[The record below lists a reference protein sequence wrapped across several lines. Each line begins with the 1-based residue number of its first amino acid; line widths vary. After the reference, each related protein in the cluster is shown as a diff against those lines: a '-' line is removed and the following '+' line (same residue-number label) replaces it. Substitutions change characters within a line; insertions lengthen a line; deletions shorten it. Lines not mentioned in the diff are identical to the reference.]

1 MTVTDHDVRSLY
13 LDLLR
18 RNLTR
23 YGMHERMPARVA
35 TPATPAV
42 SKPSTRCTP
51 SAAATGLFDQ
61 RARELGLDW
70 PAEAETMIGMQR
82 LTSLQHCVETVLAD
96 DIPGDLIECGVWRGG
111 ACILMRAVLAA
122 YGDETRS
129 VWLADSFQGVPR
141 SDPANYKADKGIR
154 ADFAA
159 GILGV
164 SEAEVRANFERYG
177 LLDDQVRFLPGWFKD
192 TLHDAPIDRIA
203 VLRLDG
209 DLYESTIQALD
220 ALYPRLS
227 PGGFC
232 IIDDYQ
238 AVKACEQAV
247 TDYRAKHGIS
257 AEIVDIDGTWRAVAQ
272 VNEALGTHLRRA
284 ASARSATT
292 RVRQCDLGRQGRTG
306 EPAVDGA
313 GEEVRIAQGPVVV
326 ACRLR
331 PGRLRWAFAARAL
344 PPSGARTAS
353 PWRR

>member
-1 MTVTDHDVRSLY
+1 MTITNPDVRSLY

-23 YGMHERMPARVA
+23 YGMHEQVPTDWPLQRRLLLK
-35 TPATPAV
+35 AV
-42 SKPSTRCTP
+42 NTMTAVRKGTHNV
-51 SAAATGLFDQ
+51 DQ
-61 RARELGLDW
+61 RTRELGLDW
-70 PAEAETMIGMQR
+70 PPEAETMIGMQR
-82 LTSLQHCVETVLAD
+82 LSSLQHCVETVVTE
-96 DIPGDLIECGVWRGG
+96 DIPGDLIETGVWRGG

-154 ADFAA
+154 AEFAA

-177 LLDDQVRFLPGWFKD
+177 LLDDRVRFLPGWFKD

-209 DLYESTIQALD
+209 DLYESTIQALG

-232 IIDDYQ
+232 IVDDYL

-247 TDYRAKHGIS
+247 TDYRAKHGIT
-257 AEIVDIDGTWRAVAQ
+257 AAIVDIDGTGVLWRK
-272 VNEALGTHLRRA
+272 
-284 ASARSATT
+284 
-292 RVRQCDLGRQGRTG
+292 
-306 EPAVDGA
+306 
-313 GEEVRIAQGPVVV
+313 
-326 ACRLR
+326 
-331 PGRLRWAFAARAL
+331 
-344 PPSGARTAS
+344 
-353 PWRR
+353 

>member
-1 MTVTDHDVRSLY
+1 MPEPEIEAVMTVTDYDVRSLY

-23 YGMHERMPARVA
+23 YGMHERMPSEWPLRRRLLFK
-35 TPATPAV
+35 AV
-42 SKPSTRCTP
+42 NTLHSIRND
-51 SAAATGLFDQ
+51 TGQ
-61 RARELGLDW
+61 RGRELGLDW

-82 LTSLQHCVETVLAD
+82 LTSLQHCVETALAE

-122 YGDETRS
+122 YGDESRS

-141 SDPANYKADKGIR
+141 SDPANYQADKGIR
-154 ADFAA
+154 AEFAA

-164 SEAEVRANFERYG
+164 PEAEVRANFERYG

-192 TLHDAPIDRIA
+192 TLQDAPIESIA

-232 IIDDYQ
+232 VIDDYLS
-238 AVKACEQAV
+238 VTACQQAV

-257 AEIVDIDGTWRAVAQ
+257 AEIVDIDGSGVLWRK
-272 VNEALGTHLRRA
+272 
-284 ASARSATT
+284 
-292 RVRQCDLGRQGRTG
+292 
-306 EPAVDGA
+306 
-313 GEEVRIAQGPVVV
+313 
-326 ACRLR
+326 
-331 PGRLRWAFAARAL
+331 
-344 PPSGARTAS
+344 
-353 PWRR
+353 

>member
-1 MTVTDHDVRSLY
+1 LTVIDYDVRSLY

-23 YGMHERMPARVA
+23 YGMRERIPAQWSLRRRLLFKTVNLMLARNHAHGFARA
-35 TPATPAV
+35 TPNA
-42 SKPSTRCTP
+42 
-51 SAAATGLFDQ
+51 LQ
-61 RARELGLDW
+61 RSFVQRKRDLGLDW

-82 LTSLQHCVETVLAD
+82 LTSLQHCVETVLAE

-122 YGDETRS
+122 YGDETRC
-129 VWLADSFQGVPR
+129 VWLADSFEGLPR
-141 SDPANYKADKGIR
+141 PDPANYKADKGIR
-154 ADFAA
+154 TELAA

-164 SEAEVRANFERYG
+164 PEAEVRANFQRYG

-232 IIDDYQ
+232 IIDDYRV
-238 AVKACEQAV
+238 VKACEQAV

-257 AEIVDIDGTWRAVAQ
+257 AEIVDIDGTGVLWRK
-272 VNEALGTHLRRA
+272 
-284 ASARSATT
+284 
-292 RVRQCDLGRQGRTG
+292 
-306 EPAVDGA
+306 
-313 GEEVRIAQGPVVV
+313 
-326 ACRLR
+326 
-331 PGRLRWAFAARAL
+331 
-344 PPSGARTAS
+344 
-353 PWRR
+353 